1 MLRSL
6 ATSKPTVDEED
17 LVNYRDITDRNNKSQ
32 SHIEFVNNC

>member
-17 LVNYRDITDRNNKSQ
+17 LVNYRDITDRNNNTGAGIS
-32 SHIEFVNNC
+32 